1 MRREHYFNPIARQQ
15 PDKISNLLRARMGQ
29 NQTPVLQLHAKDPIR
44 HGFHNPRLYG
54 LVSTQGPF
62 SVTATQCS

>member
-1 MRREHYFNPIARQQ
+1 MRREHYFHPVARQQ
-15 PDKISNLLRARMGQ
+15 PDKIPGLLARWMGE
-29 NQTPVLQLHAKDPIR
+29 NQIPILELHPKNPILHLFDDAR
-44 HGFHNPRLYG
+44 FYG